1 MKISRWIK
9 FLLITTVLLV
19 SSVAVAD
26 DKQVVEEEFLG
37 IFNKS
42 LKILNDKSLSDKEK
56 YKKVIDSSDKMFDF
70 ELMAKLSLGR
80 NWGKLTHDQQ
90 DEFVLLYKTKM
101 QQSYSS
107 KIDSFSN
114 SKVKINF
121 IKQTKPTKIVMY
133 TVVQDNKNNS
143 FDVDFKFY
151 KQNKDKD
158 GNIEKPAKNSWL
170 IYDVLIKGV
179 SIIKSD
185 RAQFNSILN
194 RGAVNNLM
202 DKMREK

>member
-1 MKISRWIK
+1 
-9 FLLITTVLLV
+9 
-19 SSVAVAD
+19 
-26 DKQVVEEEFLG
+26 
-37 IFNKS
+37 
-42 LKILNDKSLSDKEK
+42 
-56 YKKVIDSSDKMFDF
+56 
-70 ELMAKLSLGR
+70 
-80 NWGKLTHDQQ
+80 
-90 DEFVLLYKTKM
+90 
-101 QQSYSS
+101 
-107 KIDSFSN
+107 
-114 SKVKINF
+114 
-121 IKQTKPTKIVMY
+121 MY